1 MWQYGFYACN
11 PRLMSVGGGRLSF
24 PRWVILLF
32 HCNTLGVGRKHVAP
46 ESVTP
51 CSFNLELGLFPASGR
66 TVMVDSNWMKT
77 MRDAVSSP
85 VLEFFHLGV
94 PAVTLAA
101 TTVSTVGID
110 VLTIELGGHAGDG
123 DDEFLYLR
131 LHRCQFVRCL
141 NVGCCAGCVVG
152 RTAATSWC
160 YGQLQRSLNLG
171 SKEVTPTKRQ
181 NVRGRSNSPT

>member
-1 MWQYGFYACN
+1 
-11 PRLMSVGGGRLSF
+11 MSVGGGRLSF

-181 NVRGRSNSPT
+181 NVRGRSISPT